1 MLNLKADKSYCD
13 HEFVWREYP
22 SQPYGT
28 CAVCG
33 AFVLGNND
41 VKY

>member
-1 MLNLKADKSYCD
+1 MKCN

-33 AFVLGNND
+33 AFVLGNESNQEENNGRNS
-41 VKY
+41 